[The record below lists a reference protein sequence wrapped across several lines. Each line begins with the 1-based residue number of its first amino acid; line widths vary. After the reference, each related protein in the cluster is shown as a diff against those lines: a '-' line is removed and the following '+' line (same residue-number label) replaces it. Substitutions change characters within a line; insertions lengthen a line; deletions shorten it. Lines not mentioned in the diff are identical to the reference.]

1 MACDDGSD
9 FRPTR
14 PSPAIER
21 ACSRHLDAAPNP
33 RRRLRNTPLRPVR
46 LTILLWAGGP
56 PAYGRASSRQ
66 IPTPCATVSHAAP
79 AARSTNETTPDSAV
93 IGRPR
98 WCCVAELRSRRTVH
112 SSHIVSIALAISVPI
127 AYFFVGKRPGHAVQH
142 LQCGTIL
149 LLIAAVPMLVAN
161 GLYLSYKSADGAAGD
176 IGGILIMLL
185 GWGAVTGTS
194 ASLIN
199 SSSSAPRI
207 KAAR

>member
-1 MACDDGSD
+1 MKPALIPLLLAVLSGVVWQNFGQDAL
-9 FRPTR
+9 FI
-14 PSPAIER
+14 PSR
-21 ACSRHLDAAPNP
+21 M
-33 RRRLRNTPLRPVR
+33 
-46 LTILLWAGGP
+46 
-56 PAYGRASSRQ
+56 
-66 IPTPCATVSHAAP
+66 
-79 AARSTNETTPDSAV
+79 
-93 IGRPR
+93 
-98 WCCVAELRSRRTVH
+98 
-112 SSHIVSIALAISVPI
+112 VSIALAISVPI

-176 IGGILIMLL
+176 LGGILIMLL